1 MARTSIRDQS
11 DKGNRYAIR
20 ALKDRRATLAGEIQR
35 FKDGIKRR
43 EQQLDAT
50 LRILDPEYR
59 ADTIAPKRIR
69 RGKLFGGGELNRLII
84 DALRRANGE
93 GLSRP
98 QIADA
103 IIAAKRLRARG
114 QTGPYPAGAGEPV
127 VSAVEAEGS
136 RESWGAADSAVAAES
151 RYIAVASPNI
161 KLSLCRY
168 ICEFFC
174 DPLWISEGTACPR

>member
-11 DKGNRYAIR
+11 DKGNRYAIL

-35 FKDGIKRR
+35 FKDGIKHR
-43 EQQLDAT
+43 EQQLAHMDAT

-69 RGKLFGGGELNRLII
+69 RVKLFGGGELNRLII

-93 GLSRP
+93 ALSTP

-103 IIAAKRLRARG
+103 IIAAKGYGHEAKPALTRRVRANLSYLLWKRRAVEKIGDRMTARWRLRAD
-114 QTGPYPAGAGEPV
+114 T
-127 VSAVEAEGS
+127 
-136 RESWGAADSAVAAES
+136 
-151 RYIAVASPNI
+151 
-161 KLSLCRY
+161 
-168 ICEFFC
+168 
-174 DPLWISEGTACPR
+174 